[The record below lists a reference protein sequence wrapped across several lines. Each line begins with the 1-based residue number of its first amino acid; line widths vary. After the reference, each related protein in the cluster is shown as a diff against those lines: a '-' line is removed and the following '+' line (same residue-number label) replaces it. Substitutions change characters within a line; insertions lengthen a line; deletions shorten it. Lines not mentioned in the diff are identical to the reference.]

1 MGVASPAQWRLHG
14 SCRLPSWPCPFRD
27 CLQGLSAPDHPVRV
41 GWDFRPSRCATALVS
56 LSACSDLCHP
66 DSVTR
71 CAGITRSPA
80 GAHTPVVPGNHPD
93 TFTPPTPG
101 RALARPPGLRDL
113 PTRAANPVCTRAR
126 AQADE
131 RPAEAVPSAGPA
143 AAGCPAA
150 PGESA
155 EGPARITARHRS
167 VGPVISLDPR
177 LESIASLTR
186 RHSAAAEPPPV
197 VVASSPRHTARSL
210 GALPTSPARVHSREV
225 ASPSADRCHPTRM
238 FRPRGSIPTSA
249 ACSARRF
256 PGCCTWYRQDFA
268 GFPPAPAADHRAGC
282 PARCP
287 VWRARGFPAAMSHT
301 PRRTRFPLACA
312 LGTRTLDPPHRV
324 AAAVAPLPF
333 SRLRGVAR
341 VQRPA
346 RSVCRCRRSSHA

>member
-1 MGVASPAQWRLHG
+1 M
-14 SCRLPSWPCPFRD
+14 
-27 CLQGLSAPDHPVRV
+27 RV

-56 LSACSDLCHP
+56 FSACSGLCHP

-113 PTRAANPVCTRAR
+113 PTRAANPVCTRAL
-126 AQADE
+126 AQAGDCT
-131 RPAEAVPSAGPA
+131 AEAAPSAGPV
-143 AAGCPAA
+143 AAGKPAA

-155 EGPARITARHRS
+155 EGPARIAARHRS

-177 LESIASLTR
+177 LGSIASLTR
-186 RHSAAAEPPPV
+186 RHSAAAEPPPF

-282 PARCP
+282 PA
-287 VWRARGFPAAMSHT
+287 
-301 PRRTRFPLACA
+301 
-312 LGTRTLDPPHRV
+312 
-324 AAAVAPLPF
+324 
-333 SRLRGVAR
+333 
-341 VQRPA
+341 
-346 RSVCRCRRSSHA
+346 